1 MSSVLRPFVATK
13 KSNEE
18 ITNSAPTMIKEEV
31 SPASTIVVEPV
42 ISVEPV
48 KVVDEVISN
57 ESTPNSEDETK
68 KEEKISAVLQELLDR
83 KISKAIEGAE
93 ASLVT
98 SQPEIIVEPSIP
110 TPVVTEEVMPEI
122 SVPTPEPLPISEPVS
137 VLATLPVSQEVLPI
151 LGQEIH
157 VPAPVVEALP
167 STLVV
172 EESLTVAP
180 ASTIPVVEKGNM
192 IPINVVPQE
201 VVAAP
206 VIPAEA
212 VTVATNIP
220 VQAVVQAT
228 TTPVAAVAQPKIHW
242 FDRLFGSTPTSPPQS
257 A

>member
-1 MSSVLRPFVATK
+1 MSPVLRPFVATK
-13 KSNEE
+13 KSNDE
-18 ITNSAPTMIKEEV
+18 ITNSVPVMIKEDV
-31 SPASTIVVEPV
+31 NPIATSTVITEPV

-48 KVVDEVISN
+48 KVVDEVTSN
-57 ESTPNSEDETK
+57 ESIPSSEDETK

-122 SVPTPEPLPISEPVS
+122 NVTTPELLPISEPEPVP
-137 VLATLPVSQEVLPI
+137 LAVHVPQEVVPI

-157 VPAPVVEALP
+157 VPAPVVEVLP

-172 EESLTVAP
+172 EESMTVAP
-180 ASTIPVVEKGNM
+180 TSTLPVVEKGNM

-201 VVAAP
+201 VVVAP
-206 VIPAEA
+206 VVPVEA
-212 VTVATNIP
+212 VVVTTN
-220 VQAVVQAT
+220 V
-228 TTPVAAVAQPKIHW
+228 PVAAVAQPKIHW
-242 FDRLFGSTPTSPPQS
+242 FDKLFGSAPKTPPQS